1 MASFVLRESK
11 LAPVVVLLTSPLAAY
26 WYECGVSWQYAAT
39 VENVRRIHD
48 DAKLCEFSFG
58 LSAIVMTARILSL
71 HIYPIKSCAAIDL
84 ATSPIDRAGLLGDRR
99 WMILT
104 AEGQFMT
111 QRQWP
116 AMARIRPAIT
126 DRDLELRAPDMPVLR
141 VPLDGSQLSAH
152 VRDVTVWKD
161 TVQAREESAEAA
173 AWLSQA
179 LNASCVLVKVDA
191 EARRPAKA
199 DWVDRWRGAHEDLAS
214 AFDGDHFFGFADG
227 FPLLI
232 TNHASLDDLNARLVA
247 KGEAPVPMDR
257 FRPNIVIEGEWE
269 AFEEDVTASLSI
281 GEVQL
286 AIVKPCTR
294 CPMPNVDQTTGHVH
308 DEPGI
313 TLAGYRQLDV
323 GVVFGQN
330 AIVAAPEGSRLQVGD
345 SVEIEFDF

>member
-1 MASFVLRESK
+1 MS
-11 LAPVVVLLTSPLAAY
+11 
-26 WYECGVSWQYAAT
+26 
-39 VENVRRIHD
+39 
-48 DAKLCEFSFG
+48 
-58 LSAIVMTARILSL
+58 ARIVSL

-84 ATSPIDRAGLLGDRR
+84 TTSPIDRAGLLGDRR

-116 AMARIRPAIT
+116 AMARVRPAMT
-126 DRDLELRAPDMPVLR
+126 DRDLELQAPDMSVLR
-141 VPLDGSQLSAH
+141 VPLDGSQLSAD

-161 TVQAREESAEAA
+161 TVKAREESAEAA
-173 AWLSQA
+173 TWLSQV
-179 LNASCVLVKVDA
+179 LGVSCVLVKVDI
-191 EARRPAKA
+191 EARRPAKV
-199 DWVDRWRGAHEDLAS
+199 DWVDRWRDAHDDLAS
-214 AFDGDHFFGFADG
+214 AFEGDHFFGFADG

-232 TNHASLDDLNARLVA
+232 TNQASLDDLNARLVA
-247 KGEAPVPMDR
+247 KGEAPVPMNR

-269 AFEEDVTASLSI
+269 AFEEDVTASLTI

-294 CPMPNVDQTTGHVH
+294 CPMPNVDQLTGQVH
-308 DEPGI
+308 DEPGM

-330 AIVAAPEGSRLQVGD
+330 AIVSAPQGSLLRVGEA
-345 SVEIEFDF
+345 VEIEFDF